1 MKIGKDQVLCI
12 QKYTEKYRNTV
23 KTGLIYTTVSQI
35 VEKNSSQEQ
44 KGTKNQEI
52 YLTNLTKFVKETFP
66 ESTENTGEDTTVENH
81 PKKRRLFF
89 GGMFDEVEILRK
101 DVFDIEGCCYFNDR
115 LFYEVQSDIFNGF
128 ELSEGIW
135 RSKSSGIDFN
145 RRIFWNYCGY
155 DTEFLDNNEFDPD
168 DNDMSDDNKAETVI
182 SSEGMHKLVS
192 MQFSRKICNYCVNT
206 VVLVKDYGRF

>member
-23 KTGLIYTTVSQI
+23 KTGLIYTTISKI
-35 VEKNSSQEQ
+35 VEKNYSQEQ

-89 GGMFDEVEILRK
+89 YGSSAV
-101 DVFDIEGCCYFNDR
+101 
-115 LFYEVQSDIFNGF
+115 IF
-128 ELSEGIW
+128 E
-135 RSKSSGIDFN
+135 N
-145 RRIFWNYCGY
+145 RIG
-155 DTEFLDNNEFDPD
+155 
-168 DNDMSDDNKAETVI
+168 
-182 SSEGMHKLVS
+182 
-192 MQFSRKICNYCVNT
+192 
-206 VVLVKDYGRF
+206 

>member
-1 MKIGKDQVLCI
+1 MKIGKDQLLCI

-35 VEKNSSQEQ
+35 AEKNSSQEQ
-44 KGTKNQEI
+44 KDTKNQG
-52 YLTNLTKFVKETFP
+52 NKWGNFTKFP
-66 ESTENTGEDTTVENH
+66 QAPISQSTINTGEDTTAENH

-89 GGMFDEVEILRK
+89 GGMFGEVEILRK

-115 LFYEVQSDIFNGF
+115 LFYEVQSNIFNGF

-155 DTEFLDNNEFDPD
+155 DTEFLDN
-168 DNDMSDDNKAETVI
+168 S
-182 SSEGMHKLVS
+182 L
-192 MQFSRKICNYCVNT
+192 NT
-206 VVLVKDYGRF
+206 I